1 MGKRATVVLL
11 VLFFGGL
18 GALWWARTA
27 GVPTA
32 DERRAMAGRVLPRL
46 LKVETTEI
54 ARIEVE
60 DPGSGDQLA
69 LERRGDDWQI
79 VAPINALANRRQAE
93 GLLNNLKGLQRA
105 PEAGTLEGDP
115 ERFGLEPPDRVIRLF
130 RSGDQEPIASLSLGD
145 ELERLRYVRAEGG
158 PITLADAI
166 RVEPNAVD
174 PLLWRDRGLFE
185 IFSYDVKAINVV
197 GPGRRLNVVFD
208 GGRWRIVHPFR
219 APANAEAI
227 NGLLADLADLVAI
240 AGAEGFAAED
250 VDDLSPYGLDPE
262 NATTISLLPAGLTGP
277 AEPQVAYLGSAPDGQ
292 DDLRY
297 ARREGQD
304 DVLVVRPRTVAD
316 LGLDPQAVRSRKVV
330 DFRPSEVQGIRIEAG
345 GQTSRLVKESDGWMV
360 RSPSEGPADAIDV
373 ATLLETL
380 VGLESAE
387 FFQAETVQGERSG
400 LDAPAATV
408 SVWLDRPEPGD
419 DDGPLFERS
428 ANASLKIGRFDAG
441 RKLVYGQLERDE
453 ETVLALPE
461 TVLKIIPE
469 GRLALRDRTLVRQDP
484 RTVDRIELTRGAR
497 SLVLERSAGPGAGG
511 GQGIWQVV
519 EPTIAPA
526 DRLATMMLIEGLARL
541 RAERWVDEGDSED
554 QRSRFGLD
562 DPNVRVTWESES
574 GEPAARTLVVGAM
587 VPDRPEEAYATI
599 DTEPGIF
606 TIGPK
611 LLAVLA
617 AEFRERRL
625 LAFPVEQAVRIAVRG
640 PDTEVVFVRGDSG
653 TWQPEAGADAWPE
666 GYDADRVA
674 ALAGSLSE
682 LTADQIVQDEGPM
695 PEGSGLDAPGLTIEV
710 RLGDPEGV
718 ATVRLG
724 SVVNGLRFA
733 AMAAEGPGAVFLVP
747 AEPFELP
754 APGSGD
760 RTDEQP

>member
-1 MGKRATVVLL
+1 MMGKRATVVLL

-32 DERRAMAGRVLPRL
+32 DERRAMQGRVLPQL
-46 LKVETTEI
+46 LKVETEQIT
-54 ARIEVE
+54 RIEID
-60 DPGSGDQLA
+60 DPSTGDQIA
-69 LERRGDDWQI
+69 LERRDDAWQI
-79 VAPINALANRRQAE
+79 VSPINALADRRQAE
-93 GLLNNLKGLQRA
+93 GLLNNLKSLQA
-105 PEAGTLEGDP
+105 SPEAGTLAGDP
-115 ERFGLEPPDRVIRLF
+115 ARFGLEPADRVIRVF
-130 RSGDQEPIASLSLGD
+130 RSGDQEPIATLALGD

-158 PITLADAI
+158 PITLTDSL

-174 PLLWRDRGLFE
+174 PQSWRERGLFE
-185 IFSYDVKAINVV
+185 IYTYDVKAINVV

-227 NGLLADLADLVAI
+227 NGLLADLAELEAI

-250 VDDLSPYGLDPE
+250 VEDLAPFGLDPE
-262 NATTISLLPAGLTGP
+262 NATIITLLPAGLTGSP
-277 AEPQVAYLGSAPDGQ
+277 EPQMAYLGSAPEGQ
-292 DDLRY
+292 DDLRF
-297 ARREGQD
+297 ARRAGQD
-304 DVLVVRPRTVAD
+304 DVLVVRPRKVAE

-330 DFRPSEVQGIRIEAG
+330 DFRPSEVQGIQIEAR
-345 GQTSRLVKESDGWMV
+345 GQTYQLAKGSDGWRV
-360 RSPSEGPADAIDV
+360 QSPSEGLADALDV

-380 VGLESAE
+380 VALESAE
-387 FFQAETVQGERSG
+387 FFRADEVGAERSG

-453 ETVLALPE
+453 ETVLALPG
-461 TVLKIIPE
+461 TVLTIVPD

-484 RTVDRIELTRGAR
+484 RTVRRIELTRGER
-497 SLVLERSAGPGAGG
+497 SLTLERSASSGVGGA
-511 GQGIWQVV
+511 QGTWEVI
-519 EPTIAPA
+519 EPTLAPA
-526 DRLATMMLIEGLARL
+526 DRLATMMLIEGLSRL
-541 RAERWVDEGDSED
+541 RAERWVEDSDEPLAS
-554 QRSRFGLD
+554 FGLEE
-562 DPNVRVTWESES
+562 PNLRVTWEGES
-574 GEPAARTLVVGAM
+574 GEPMTRTLEVGAV
-587 VPDRPEEAYATI
+587 VPDRPEEAFARL
-599 DTEPGIF
+599 DRESGVF

-611 LLAVLA
+611 LLAVLT
-617 AEFRERRL
+617 AEFRDRRL
-625 LAFPVEQAVRIAVRG
+625 LAFPVEQAIRIAVQG
-640 PDTEVVFVRGDSG
+640 SDAEVVFVRGNSG
-653 TWQPEAGADAWPE
+653 TWEPEAGADAWPE

-674 ALAGSLSE
+674 ALAASLAE
-682 LTADQIVQDEGPM
+682 LTADQIVQDDGSM
-695 PEGSGLDAPGLTIEV
+695 PEGRGLTDPELMIEV
-710 RLGDPEGV
+710 RLKEPEGV

-733 AMAAEGPGAVFLVP
+733 AMKAEGPGAVFLIK
-747 AEPFELP
+747 AEPFDLP
-754 APGSGD
+754 VPRSGD